1 MGKKKTWVKK
11 VCTGPIYKGIICL
24 IKASKNKETKRYV
37 IRTVR
42 NSEYF
47 QVKNN
52 NIKTKRKY
60 FGNFLNFSQSTIFN
74 LDGGTKM

>member
-1 MGKKKTWVKK
+1 MGKKKTWKK
-11 VCTGPIYKGIICL
+11 GLYRPIYKRIICL
-24 IKASKNKETKRYV
+24 IKASKNKQTKRYV

-74 LDGGTKM
+74 LDSGTKM

>member
-1 MGKKKTWVKK
+1 MGKKKTWKK
-11 VCTGPIYKGIICL
+11 GLYRPIYNGIICL
-24 IKASKNKETKRYV
+24 IKASKNKQTKRYV

-52 NIKTKRKY
+52 NIKTKKKY

-74 LDGGTKM
+74 LDSGTKM